1 MDMGRNKQQEYW
13 ESLKR
18 SFPPGYVE
26 EARKRL
32 PRATPI
38 TAFDNDD
45 HEIILPDGTHL
56 RETQ

>member
-1 MDMGRNKQQEYW
+1 MGRNKQQEYW

-32 PRATPI
+32 PRAAPI
-38 TAFDNDD
+38 TAFDDDD

-56 RETQ
+56 REAQ